1 MSPFFD
7 DLEAQLDAAAHTRAG
22 ARRSTASSWRRRVSG
37 GVRIA
42 AVTFAIA
49 VAFAVAAVVLT
60 LAGQQHGLKQTAG
73 GPPPAVANSGLS
85 PPGSNPSPQG
95 GTLGYINAAHGATV
109 ERDPACQ
116 TGLRPGP
123 QPPVTA
129 SDGTPSPTLL
139 SILGVLRRRASGA
152 VPQYLARGVGTDVA
166 SVYVRYIRLAQV
178 QAGTSYYLVPEHL
191 SGSLFAV
198 PVRCFWEER
207 AALQDELPLSMPA
220 AKRARILRT
229 QAQLLSQQRQAQRG
243 VPTGSHDGVALVA
256 GGDGLGA
263 ASASE
268 LEQQG
273 VIGSSG
279 ATAYGMA
286 PDRVA
291 SVELTLPKASGHG
304 SVVVTVPVINNVF
317 IANEP
322 AVEHPIGMVWLAR
335 DGAVIKR
342 FNLDQ

>member
-1 MSPFFD
+1 MSPFLD
-7 DLEAQLDAAAHTRAG
+7 DLEAQLEEAAQARAA

-37 GVRIA
+37 GARTA

-60 LAGQQHGLKQTAG
+60 LAGQHHAAKQAAG
-73 GPPPAVANSGLS
+73 GPPPAVANNGLP

-95 GTLGYINAAHGATV
+95 GTLGYINAALHATAQ
-109 ERDPACQ
+109 RDPACEP
-116 TGLRPGP
+116 GPRMGP

-129 SDGTPSPTLL
+129 SDGTPSRSLL
-139 SILGVLRRRASGA
+139 AVLGVLRRPASGA
-152 VPQYLARGVGTDVA
+152 VPQYLARGLGTDVA
-166 SVYVRYIRLAQV
+166 SVYVRYTRLAQV

-191 SGSLFAV
+191 FGSPFAV
-198 PVRCFWEER
+198 PVRCFAEER
-207 AALQDELPLSMPA
+207 TALQDELPLSMPA
-220 AKRARILRT
+220 AKRSKILRT
-229 QAQLLSQQRQAQRG
+229 QAQLLAQQRQAQRG
-243 VPTGSHDGVALVA
+243 VPTGPHDGVALVA

-263 ASASE
+263 ATASE

-291 SVELTLPKASGHG
+291 SVELTLPKAAGHG

-322 AVEHPIGMVWLAR
+322 AIEHPIGMVWLAR
-335 DGAVIKR
+335 DGSVIKR